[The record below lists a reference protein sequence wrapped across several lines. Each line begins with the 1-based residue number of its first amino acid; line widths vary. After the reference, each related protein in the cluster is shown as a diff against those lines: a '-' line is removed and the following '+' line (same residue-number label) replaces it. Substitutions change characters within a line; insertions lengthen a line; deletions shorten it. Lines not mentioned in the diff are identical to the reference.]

1 MEAYANDACRTVAA
15 QVAEAVG
22 FQGMTQSTADTLAEV
37 LARYIEEVSATPQ
50 IAPAVCGECAPSLNS
65 EDIAAIAAQ
74 VGYQSHSLTEMSNRT
89 QDNALDVRQAL
100 VQCNTTLADLQVSLV
115 PVRSAAQPLVA
126 ASSWVCASTDVRY
139 GAAIHG
145 AQ

>member
-1 MEAYANDACRTVAA
+1 MRTPANRASSVRR
-15 QVAEAVG
+15 E
-22 FQGMTQSTADTLAEV
+22 ST
-37 LARYIEEVSATPQ
+37 
-50 IAPAVCGECAPSLNS
+50 PSLNS